1 MNCLGR
7 GEGRSREGREGE
19 AVHEPFEQGVAIDCF
34 EHLFSRAS
42 LLDKD
47 TLAVQMAKSFENMMC

>member
-1 MNCLGR
+1 MNCLER
-7 GEGRSREGREGE
+7 GGLGREGKGKLSMNRLNKE
-19 AVHEPFEQGVAIDCF
+19 SPAIDCF

-47 TLAVQMAKSFENMMC
+47 TLAVQMAKSFENVMC